1 LYGEEGGGY
10 GYPKLCI
17 LLIIWCM
24 FRIVAAGV
32 MTGGA
37 TLGGGVSVLHPT
49 VSMVPSG
56 DSQKPSVPL
65 RASGEGCTSTC
76 LGDKYV
82 FGDAIS
88 LQRRLG
94 EILEER

>member
-1 LYGEEGGGY
+1 
-10 GYPKLCI
+10 
-17 LLIIWCM
+17 
-24 FRIVAAGV
+24 

-37 TLGGGVSVLHPT
+37 TAGGGVSVLHPT
-49 VSMVPSG
+49 VSLVPSA
-56 DSQKPSVPL
+56 DSQKPSAPL
-65 RASGEGCTSTC
+65 RPPGKAALPTC

-88 LQRRLG
+88 LQRHLG